1 MFKRTWKD
9 YAFYVK
15 CNDNPLMLIRVVA
28 ENYEDAIKFAKSSY
42 ASECSIYTD
51 DRYNDWHITP
61 KYRYCN

>member
-1 MFKRTWKD
+1 MAKWKD

-15 CNDNPLMLIRVVA
+15 CNDNPLLLVRVVA
-28 ENYEDAIKFAKSSY
+28 ENKEDAIEYAKDSY
-42 ASECSIYTD
+42 AVNCSIYAD

>member
-1 MFKRTWKD
+1 MAKWKD
-9 YAFYVK
+9 YSFYVK

-28 ENYEDAIKFAKSSY
+28 ENYEDAIKFAKNSY
-42 ASECSIYTD
+42 HANHSIYTD